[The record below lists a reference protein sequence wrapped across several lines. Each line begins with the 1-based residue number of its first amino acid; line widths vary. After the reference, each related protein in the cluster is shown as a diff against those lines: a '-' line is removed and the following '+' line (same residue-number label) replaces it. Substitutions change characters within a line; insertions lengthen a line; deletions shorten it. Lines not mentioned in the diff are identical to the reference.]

1 MFSTCPFILL
11 SVRPSV
17 RSSVAKIV
25 NKIFDEMIETILL
38 LIGTSSSRGKGMK
51 RSTLEVRRSHE
62 AGGRLGGLAEASVST
77 PLGGVDFLLL

>member
-1 MFSTCPFILL
+1 MRHARLSAIAELL
-11 SVRPSV
+11 VLP
-17 RSSVAKIV
+17 
-25 NKIFDEMIETILL
+25 
-38 LIGTSSSRGKGMK
+38 IGTSSSRGKGMK